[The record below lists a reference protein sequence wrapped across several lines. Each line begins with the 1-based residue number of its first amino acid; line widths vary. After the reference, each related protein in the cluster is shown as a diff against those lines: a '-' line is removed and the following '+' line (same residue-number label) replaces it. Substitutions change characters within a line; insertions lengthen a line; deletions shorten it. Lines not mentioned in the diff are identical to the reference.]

1 MAIRDAIPLH
11 PSTLDRARATL
22 FKERYAPYWMVGPT
36 ILTVFIITVGPML
49 WSLYLSFHRWNP
61 GAINPD
67 PVFNGID
74 NYVWL
79 LTNPRFLDSVINLGY
94 YAVVGVLLQVTLG
107 TALALALYNYVDN
120 RKIRVGLLTLFMI
133 PFMYAPIV
141 SGYIWKLL
149 FLPGGSVING
159 ILALVGIS
167 AIPWLETRWLGITA
181 IMLADTWQWVGL
193 PLIIVYGGRA
203 GMSESM
209 YEAARVDNA
218 SRFFI
223 LRHITLPHL
232 KNLIVIAAILRFMG
246 AYKIF
251 AKLFVMTKG
260 GPGTATELPTYFAY
274 LVGFRQFN
282 IGRAAAF
289 TWFLGLGSV
298 AIMYLFWRY
307 LGNVEGV

>member
-1 MAIRDAIPLH
+1 MAIRDAIPTHLTKL
-11 PSTLDRARATL
+11 SEAKSALSDD
-22 FKERYAPYWMVGPT
+22 RYAPYWMVGPT
-36 ILTVFIITVGPML
+36 LLVVFVITVSPML

-61 GAINPD
+61 GAINPT
-67 PVFNGID
+67 PQFNGIE
-74 NYVWL
+74 NYIWL
-79 LTNPRFLDSVINLGY
+79 VTNTRFLHSVVNLGY
-94 YAVVGVLLQVTLG
+94 YAVGGVILQVTLG
-107 TALALALYNYVDN
+107 TALALALYNYVNN
-120 RKIRVGLLTLFMI
+120 RTIRVGLLTLFMV

-149 FLPGGSVING
+149 FLPGGSVMNG
-159 ILALVGIS
+159 LFALVGLPEV
-167 AIPWLETRWLGITA
+167 AWLETRWLGITA

-218 SRFFI
+218 SRLFI

-232 KNLIVIAAILRFMG
+232 KNLIAIAAILRFMG

-289 TWFLGLGSV
+289 TWFLGLGSI
-298 AIMYLFWRY
+298 AIMYLFWKY
-307 LGNVEGV
+307 LGSVEGV